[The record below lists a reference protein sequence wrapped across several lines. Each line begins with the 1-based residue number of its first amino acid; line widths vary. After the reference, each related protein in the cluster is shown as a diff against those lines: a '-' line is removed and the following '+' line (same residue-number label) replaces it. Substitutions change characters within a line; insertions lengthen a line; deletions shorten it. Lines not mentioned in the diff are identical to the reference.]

1 MSEMSYLSVIERY
14 HEYGNEIREL
24 LASIATGIVGK
35 RLCDEEEALSEAIVS
50 IVEYYPFVDHIYLLD
65 NDGKQLSPI
74 LKKNGKP
81 FSKGHDV
88 GTDRSLRPYFI
99 KAKNQ
104 QDVDVTISKPYFS
117 NIGRHLCISAV
128 TLCSEADNIYVVIDI
143 DLREI
148 IEFLM
153 GDSLRGRFNPL
164 FKIIYSIIAIGL
176 FTVVGVLLF
185 FAFSEIIDMLSEL
198 GSEMS
203 DSDSIYLKPFS
214 VIIFLT
220 LALAIFDLGKT
231 TIEEEVLMH
240 KDIFRHSS
248 TRRTITR
255 FIAAILIAVS
265 IEALLLMFKSALG
278 NGENILAA
286 VWMMFSA
293 VGLLVGLGIYVYLGA
308 RAESFLRNTYGTEGN
323 RKDD

>member
-14 HEYGNEIREL
+14 HEYGEHIREL
-24 LASIATGIVGK
+24 LASIATGIVSK
-35 RLCDEEEALSEAIVS
+35 RLCEDESALSEAIVS
-50 IVEYYPFVDHIYLLD
+50 IVEHYPFVDHIYLLD
-65 NDGKQLSPI
+65 KNGQQLTPI

-81 FSKGHDV
+81 FKKGHGV
-88 GTDRSLRPYFI
+88 GTDRSQRPYYK
-99 KAKNQ
+99 KALKHNEN
-104 QDVDVTISKPYFS
+104 DVSISKPYFS
-117 NIGRHLCISAV
+117 NIGQHLCVSAV
-128 TLCSEADNIYVVIDI
+128 TRCCDDDSVFVVVDI

-153 GDSLRGRFNPL
+153 GDSLRGRFHPL
-164 FKIIYSIIAIGL
+164 FKVIYSLIAIGL

-185 FAFSEIIDMLSEL
+185 FAFREIMDMFGGL
-198 GSEMS
+198 GSRE
-203 DSDSIYLKPFS
+203 SIYLKPFS

-278 NGENILAA
+278 NGENIQAA

-308 RAESFLRNTYGTEGN
+308 RAESFLRNTYGMESH

>member
-1 MSEMSYLSVIERY
+1 MSYISVIERY
-14 HEYGNEIREL
+14 HDYESAIREL
-24 LASIATGIVGK
+24 LASIVSGVGDK
-35 RLCDEEEALSEAIVS
+35 DLTSESSELADVIIS
-50 IVEYYPFVDHIYLLD
+50 ISEHYPFVDHIYLLD
-65 NDGKQLSPI
+65 ENGKQISEI
-74 LKKNGKP
+74 LDKHGKP
-81 FSKGHDV
+81 VSKKYQLGN
-88 GTDRSLRPYFI
+88 DRSQRPYFK
-99 KAKNQ
+99 KAKEQ
-104 QDVDVTISKPYFS
+104 EYDVTVSKPYFS
-117 NIGRHLCISAV
+117 SISRNLCISAV
-128 TLCSEADNIYVVIDI
+128 ANCGGSEKTFIVVDI

-153 GDSLRGRFNPL
+153 GDTLRGRFNPI
-164 FKIIYSIIAIGL
+164 FKVVYSLIAIGL
-176 FTVVGVLLF
+176 FSIVGVLLF
-185 FAFSEIIDMLSEL
+185 TAFSEIIKMFTEINEGNDL
-198 GSEMS
+198 
-203 DSDSIYLKPFS
+203 YLKPFS

-278 NGENILAA
+278 NGENIQAA

-293 VGLLVGLGIYVYLGA
+293 IGLLVGLGIYVYLGS
-308 RAESFLRNTYGTEGN
+308 RAESHLKSMYSIS
-323 RKDD
+323 KDREES